1 MKWVFLKHKNIKH
14 QTSKKCMREKWYM
27 TSTERSSFKG
37 NYCADYTE
45 VIKKL
50 MCEFGLFL
58 NAVSSCML
66 II

>member
-1 MKWVFLKHKNIKH
+1 
-14 QTSKKCMREKWYM
+14 MREKWYM
-27 TSTERSSFKG
+27 TSIERNGFIG
-37 NYCADYTE
+37 YYYADYTE

-50 MCEFGLFL
+50 MCKFGLFL